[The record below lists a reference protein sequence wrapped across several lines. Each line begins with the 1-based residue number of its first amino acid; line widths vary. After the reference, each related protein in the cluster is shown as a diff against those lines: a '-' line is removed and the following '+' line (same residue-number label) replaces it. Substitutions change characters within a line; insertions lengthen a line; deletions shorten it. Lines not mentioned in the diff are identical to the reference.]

1 MKYCFGD
8 FTLDLE
14 ASRLLGPEGEIR
26 LRPQAFKMLEVLVE
40 SAPRILSQEELLDRV
55 WGVEHLSPASVK
67 QAVSEVRQALGDDP
81 ARPRVIETVHRR
93 GYRLIAPVERIE
105 RIEPP
110 EPAAAEP
117 PRRDELTTQP
127 LAMEQVLARIDA
139 PPPAVRST
147 ERMGRLLPAA
157 LLVPV
162 LIGLAVVGLLARSIS
177 SPAVPPSKPAA
188 LASPAVSGRPVVAIL
203 GFRNLSAHPGDAW
216 ISAALGEILGF
227 ELTAPGRLRL
237 IPANN
242 VERMRRELG
251 LAGGEAA
258 TASLERIGRNLGTH
272 LVVTGSYLV
281 SRPASASGKVSE
293 TIRIQVM
300 VQDVRTGE
308 TIAWA
313 RETGARE
320 ELLDLATAA
329 ARGVLGSLSK
339 GSGAAPAEAA
349 SLAANAESLRL
360 WSEAMSRLRVGDATT
375 AVPLLQKAKSIDPD
389 NPFVHDALALAWS
402 RLGFDGKAAEAAGRA
417 LALAKGL
424 PAEIRLGLEA
434 HAYEMRFEPAEAARR
449 YTELW
454 RLFADNLD
462 YGLGLAAAQRQSD
475 AAEASLAT
483 VESLRKL
490 PPPDGADPRI
500 DIAEAEAAWRLGDF
514 ARSRDAAQ
522 RAIERAEARGATLL
536 VATGQVARGWA
547 LSRLG
552 RGDAAL
558 ADFRA
563 AGAIYQRMGDRGG
576 AAGAR
581 VAEAFIHQ
589 SQGRTAEARR
599 IYEEAIPVF
608 HEIGDRTREAKTL
621 NNFAA
626 LIADQDVA
634 KTTTLFERS
643 LAIKRE
649 IEDLQGTATTLA
661 NLGNLRASQGDTA
674 GARPYLEEAVAISR
688 RLSDAHGTALGLR
701 GLARIDA
708 KEGRFGAG
716 RTALAEAI
724 RLGREMEDAEGL
736 AQSELALAHLERKAG
751 RLDEARR
758 HYQAS
763 LDGFRRMKNQP
774 MLEEAQEG
782 LAQLGS

>member
-1 MKYCFGD
+1 MSYRFGG

-14 ASRLLGPEGEIR
+14 ASRLVGPEGEIR
-26 LRPQAFKMLEVLVE
+26 LRPQAFRMLEVLAE

-81 ARPRVIETVHRR
+81 ARPRIIETVHRR
-93 GYRLIAPVERIE
+93 GYRFIAPVERLE
-105 RIEPP
+105 T
-110 EPAAAEP
+110 AA
-117 PRRDELTTQP
+117 PRKDELATQP
-127 LAMEQVLARIDA
+127 MAMDRVLAKLEASPSA
-139 PPPAVRST
+139 PPPRARI
-147 ERMGRLLPAA
+147 GRLLPTA

-162 LIGLAVVGLLARSIS
+162 LTGLAVLALLARSIPSRVALPPTAAAPAATAAS
-177 SPAVPPSKPAA
+177 SRPAV
-188 LASPAVSGRPVVAIL
+188 AIV

-227 ELTAPGRLRL
+227 ELIAPGRLRL
-237 IPANN
+237 IPADN

-251 LAGGEAA
+251 LRGDQVE

-281 SRPASASGKVSE
+281 SRPAGASGPAAE
-293 TIRIQVM
+293 TIHIQVM

-320 ELLDLATAA
+320 KLLDLATAA

-339 GSGAAPAEAA
+339 GAGPNPPEAA

-360 WSEAMSRLRVGDATT
+360 WAEAMSRLRVRDAMA
-375 AVPLLQKAKSIDPD
+375 AVPLLQKAESTDPD

-402 RLGFDGKAAEAAGRA
+402 RLGFDGKAADAAGRA
-417 LALAKGL
+417 LVLAKGL
-424 PAEIRLGLEA
+424 PQEIRLGLEA
-434 HAYEMRFEPAEAARR
+434 HAHVMRFERAEATQR
-449 YTELW
+449 YAELW
-454 RLFADNLD
+454 RLFPDNLD
-462 YGLGLAAAQRQSD
+462 YGLGLAAAQRHSG

-483 VESLRKL
+483 VEALRKL
-490 PPPDGADPRI
+490 PPPEGEDPRI
-500 DIAEAEAAWRLGDF
+500 DLADSEAAWRLGDF
-514 ARSRDAAQ
+514 ARCRDTAQ

-536 VATGQVARGWA
+536 VAMGRVSRGWA
-547 LSRLG
+547 FSRLG
-552 RGDAAL
+552 QGDAAL
-558 ADFRA
+558 ADFQA
-563 AGAIYQRMGDRGG
+563 AGLTYQRMGDRGA

-581 VAEAFIHQ
+581 VAEANIHQ

-599 IYEEAIPVF
+599 IYEETIAVF

-626 LIADQDVA
+626 LVGESDLAETA
-634 KTTTLFERS
+634 RLLERS

-661 NLGNLRASQGDTA
+661 NLGNLRGGQGDAA
-674 GARPYLEEAVAISR
+674 GARAYLEEAIGLSR
-688 RLSDAHGTALGLR
+688 RLGDAHGTALALR
-701 GLARIDA
+701 GIARVHA
-708 KEGRFGAG
+708 REGRFGEG
-716 RTALAEAI
+716 RAALNEAI
-724 RLGREMEDAEGL
+724 GLSRQTGDAEGL
-736 AQSELALAHLERKAG
+736 AQSELVLGELEKKAG
-751 RLDEARR
+751 RLGEARR
-758 HYQAS
+758 HYERS
-763 LDGFRRMKNQP
+763 LDGFRRLKNP
-774 MLEEAQEG
+774 EKVTEAREAM
-782 LAQLGS
+782 AQLGI